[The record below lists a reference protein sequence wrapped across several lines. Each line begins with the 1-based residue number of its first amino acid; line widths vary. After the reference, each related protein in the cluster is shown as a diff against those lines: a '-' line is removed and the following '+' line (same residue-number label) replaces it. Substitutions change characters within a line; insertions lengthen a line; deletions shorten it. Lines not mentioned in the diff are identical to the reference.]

1 MKFKDKIYR
10 DLILVL
16 KMCIVI
22 MAFLGV
28 FYTFFYKP
36 VTLED
41 IKLVEING
49 NTQSEYILEIDGEYY
64 LYQNDFDTYYAHN
77 SNAEGRIIP

>member
-1 MKFKDKIYR
+1 MKDRIYKD
-10 DLILVL
+10 LVLVL

-36 VTLED
+36 ITLED
-41 IKLVEING
+41 IRLVEING
-49 NTQSEYILEIDGEYY
+49 NTQSEYILEIDGEYH
-64 LYQNDFDTYYAHN
+64 LYQNEFDTYYSKN

>member
-36 VTLED
+36 ITLED

-49 NTQSEYILEIDGEYY
+49 NTQSEYILEIKGEYH
-64 LYQNDFDTYYAHN
+64 LYQNEFDTYYAHN

>member
-1 MKFKDKIYR
+1 MKFDKIYR
-10 DLILVL
+10 DLVMVL

-36 VTLED
+36 ITLED

-49 NTQSEYILEIDGEYY
+49 NTQSEYILEIKGEYH
-64 LYQNDFDTYYAHN
+64 LYQNEFDTYYSKN
-77 SNAEGRIIP
+77 SNAEGRVIP

>member
-1 MKFKDKIYR
+1 MKDRIYKD
-10 DLILVL
+10 LVLVL

-36 VTLED
+36 ITLED

-49 NTQSEYILEIDGEYY
+49 NTQSEYILEIDGEYH

-77 SNAEGRIIP
+77 SNAEGRIVQ

>member
-1 MKFKDKIYR
+1 MDRIYKD
-10 DLILVL
+10 LVLVL
-16 KMCIVI
+16 KMCVII

-36 VTLED
+36 ITFKD

>member
-1 MKFKDKIYR
+1 MKDRIYKD
-10 DLILVL
+10 LVLVL
-16 KMCIVI
+16 KMCIII

-36 VTLED
+36 ITLED
-41 IKLVEING
+41 IRLVEING

>member
-1 MKFKDKIYR
+1 MKFKDKVYQ
-10 DLILVL
+10 DLVLVL

-28 FYTFFYKP
+28 FYTFFYEP
-36 VTLED
+36 ITLED

-49 NTQSEYILEIDGEYY
+49 NTQSEYILEIDGEYH
-64 LYQNDFDTYYAHN
+64 LYQNEFDTYYSKN

>member
-1 MKFKDKIYR
+1 MKFKDKVCR
-10 DLILVL
+10 DLVLVL

-36 VTLED
+36 ITLED

-49 NTQSEYILEIDGEYY
+49 NTQSEYILEIDGEYH
-64 LYQNDFDTYYAHN
+64 LYQNEFDTYYSKN